1 MATKENLEQRMDRI
15 IEWVKAC
22 DTKASI
28 ILSISAFIL
37 TVLLASDYLMN
48 GMKSVIETLYKKNY
62 TQPDIWGILASIC
75 FVVSVALLLVSIL
88 YCVFVVKA
96 KPKENQTKD
105 IQVKLDS
112 LIHFN
117 HISKLDYNNFI
128 EKLEAETNE
137 IYTEDLRSQ
146 IYINAVRCSEKF
158 KDYNTAVILLVIA
171 MPLAVGY
178 IAFITFFLA
187 SIAIG

>member
-1 MATKENLEQRMDRI
+1 MTTKENLEQRMDRI

-22 DTKASI
+22 DMKASI

-48 GMKSVIETLYKKNY
+48 GMKSVIETLYKEDY
-62 TQPDIWGILASIC
+62 TQPDTLGILAAIC
-75 FVVSVALLLVSIL
+75 FVVAVALLLFSIL

-96 KPKENQTKD
+96 KPKESQTKD
-105 IQVKLDS
+105 TQLKLDT

-117 HISKLDYNNFI
+117 RISKLDYKTFK
-128 EKLEAETNE
+128 EELDAETDE
-137 IYTEDLRSQ
+137 IYAEDLSSQ

-158 KDYNTAVILLVIA
+158 KDYNIAVNLLVIA

-187 SIAIG
+187 SITI